1 MKSFFITLTVILMS
15 LPWQNTT
22 AQTYPENPLT
32 KGEAPAFKASSTNG
46 EINFPGDFYG
56 KWKILFSHPGDFTPV
71 CTTEIM
77 ALADL
82 QEEFKKLNT
91 ALIVL
96 STDGLNSHVSW
107 INSMESLE
115 RKDLPK
121 VKIDF
126 PIISDSDLGISKKYG
141 IINANSIKITDIR
154 AVFFINPENQIK
166 AMFYYPDYVGR
177 NIPEILRT
185 LEALQLNDKQNVL
198 TPANW
203 KPGDDVLLPSP
214 KSIEESRKL
223 AAKNDPKLYQLAWYL
238 WYRKL

>member
-1 MKSFFITLTVILMS
+1 MKSLFITLTAIIMGLS
-15 LPWQNTT
+15 WQTTT

-32 KGEAPAFKASSTNG
+32 KGEAPSFTASSTHG
-46 EINFPGDFYG
+46 EINFPGDFSG

-107 INSMESLE
+107 VNSMESLE

-141 IINANSIKITDIR
+141 IINANSIKIIDIR

-185 LEALQLNDKQNVL
+185 LEALQLNDKKNVL

-203 KPGDDVLLPSP
+203 KPGEDVLLPSP

-223 AAKNDPKLYQLAWYL
+223 AAKNDPNLYQLAWYL